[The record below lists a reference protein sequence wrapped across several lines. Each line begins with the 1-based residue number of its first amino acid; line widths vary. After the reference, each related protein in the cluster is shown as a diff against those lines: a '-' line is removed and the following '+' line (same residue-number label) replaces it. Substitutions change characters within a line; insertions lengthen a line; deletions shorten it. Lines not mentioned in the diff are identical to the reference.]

1 MIMKTRKT
9 KSFAAFLIPVVGLM
23 ALHISGGPTAA
34 LAQAEKSDSS
44 PKAKAPAKLP
54 PAKEV
59 IDKFV
64 TAIGGKEAFAKV
76 TSQHAKGKFELAGQG
91 ISGNLEVFAK
101 RPNKLL
107 IKINI
112 AAIGDILRG
121 FDGEVGWS
129 TDAAMGPA
137 LMKGKE
143 LDQTREQ
150 ANFDHLLHDE
160 KDIKSMETVEVTQF
174 EGKEC
179 YKLKLVTKLNSEVTE
194 YYDTKTG
201 LQVGFVGTQESAL
214 GPLVVTSISSDY
226 KKFGDVLFATR
237 VVQKMGPLEQ
247 VMIIN
252 SFELNKVADSVFDLP
267 APIKALIKK

>member
-1 MIMKTRKT
+1 MKTPRTSKAFPSLLT
-9 KSFAAFLIPVVGLM
+9 SLITLIVLIGHDSACAQGDKSKEA
-23 ALHISGGPTAA
+23 
-34 LAQAEKSDSS
+34 
-44 PKAKAPAKLP
+44 AKAAAAKLP

-59 IDKFV
+59 IAKFV
-64 TAIGGKEAFAKV
+64 TAIGGKEAYAKIN
-76 TSQHAKGKFELAGQG
+76 SQYAKGKFEMAAQG
-91 ISGNLEVFAK
+91 IGGNLEVFAK

-112 AAIGDILRG
+112 AAMGDILRG
-121 FDGEVGWS
+121 FDGQVGWS

-137 LMKGKE
+137 LTKGKE

-150 ANFDHLLHDE
+150 ADFDHVLHNE
-160 KDIKSMETVEVTQF
+160 KDFKSMETVEITQF

-179 YKLKLVTKLNSEVTE
+179 YKLKLVTQSDSEMTE

-201 LQVGFVGTQESAL
+201 LLVGTIATQESAL

-226 KKFGDVLFATR
+226 KKFGDVLFATK

-247 VMIIN
+247 TMTIS
-252 SFELNKVADSVFDLP
+252 SFEFNKVADSVFDPP